1 MLFEES
7 AKIFGHRTKGA
18 LNYFKDCKDFHK
30 TYAFV
35 AAFAEAAS
43 KVSIRPFSKSCIIS
57 VLFILKR
64 NGYLL
69 FEKVFLYQNFL
80 LFILRSVSS
89 CYSCFE
95 VRL

>member
-43 KVSIRPFSKSCIIS
+43 KVSNTSF
-57 VLFILKR
+57 
-64 NGYLL
+64 
-69 FEKVFLYQNFL
+69 
-80 LFILRSVSS
+80 
-89 CYSCFE
+89 
-95 VRL
+95 